1 MRDDGVQTRANIR
14 DAAHIEF
21 AAHGLAGARVD
32 RIAKTAGANV
42 QRIYAYYTDKLTLF
56 KACVLEAVVSLDEA
70 IGEVDDVVTLAGRMF
85 DHVAEDPDNVRIIT
99 WARLEIEDDLRE
111 LLDGTEGDP
120 LRRVRALSAAG
131 RIDPRWSPDDVFV
144 GLVSFCE
151 AWRISAAPTAR
162 TDGSVLRRRE
172 LVLHLAAQ
180 LLPVVDPA
188 ESSSSGPPGSP
199 A

>member
-56 KACVLEAVVSLDEA
+56 KACVLDAVQDLDEA
-70 IGEVDDVVTLAGRMF
+70 IGDDVDDLVTLAGKMF
-85 DHVAEDPDNVRIIT
+85 DHVALDPHNVRILN
-99 WARLEIEDDLRE
+99 WARLEIEDELRE
-111 LLDGTEGDP
+111 LLAAAAVEP
-120 LRRVRALSAAG
+120 LRRVQALADAG
-131 RIDPRWSPDDVFV
+131 RIDPRWAPEDVFV
-144 GLVSFCE
+144 GLVSLSE
-151 AWRISAAPTAR
+151 AWHITGVPTGPA
-162 TDGSVLRRRE
+162 DPSVLRRRE

-180 LLPVVDPA
+180 MLPHDDRAAGVRSSDAPA
-188 ESSSSGPPGSP
+188 
-199 A
+199 

>member
-56 KACVLEAVVSLDEA
+56 KACVLAAVESLDAA
-70 IGEVDDVVTLAGRMF
+70 IGDVEDVVTLAGRMF

-99 WARLEIEDDLRE
+99 WARLEIEDDLRV
-111 LLDGTEGDP
+111 LLAGTDIDP
-120 LRRVRALSAAG
+120 LRRVRGLAAAG

-151 AWRISAAPTAR
+151 AWHIMSAPTGPA
-162 TDGSVLRRRE
+162 DESVRRRRE
-172 LVLHLAAQ
+172 LVLHLAEQ
-180 LLPVVDPA
+180 MLPADRPT
-188 ESSSSGPPGSP
+188 G
-199 A
+199 